1 MVDENELQKPKEI
14 YIKESSRKKKII
26 VATGLIV
33 FFLSLSAV
41 GFYSYQNGMFGNL
54 YNVKSTKHIA
64 TEGEKNIVEEI
75 QTEPKPGIATGNI
88 VEETVKEGE
97 NSESNI
103 N

>member
-1 MVDENELQKPKEI
+1 MVDENELQKLKEN
-14 YIKESSRKKKII
+14 IKASSRKKTIV

-54 YNVKSTKHIA
+54 FNVKSTKQSA

-75 QTEPKPGIATGNI
+75 LTEPKPSIANENI

-97 NSESNI
+97 NLESKN
-103 N
+103 

>member
-1 MVDENELQKPKEI
+1 MVDENELQKPKEN
-14 YIKESSRKKKII
+14 IKASSRKKTIMI
-26 VATGLIV
+26 ATGLIV

-41 GFYSYQNGMFGNL
+41 GFYSYQNGMFDNL

-75 QTEPKPGIATGNI
+75 QTEPKPSIGTVNI